1 MGLVTYEGEWGYL
14 NTSGEWVYKPQNFN
28 R

>member
-1 MGLVTYEGEWGYL
+1 MVTYEGEWGYL
-14 NTSGEWVYKPQNFN
+14 NTSGEWIYKPKNFN